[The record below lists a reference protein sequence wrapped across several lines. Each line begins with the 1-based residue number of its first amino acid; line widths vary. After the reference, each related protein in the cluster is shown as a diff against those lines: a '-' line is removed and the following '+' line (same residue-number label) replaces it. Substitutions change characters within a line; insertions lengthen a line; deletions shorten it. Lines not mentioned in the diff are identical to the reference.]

1 MGLFNKFR
9 RKKEETINTDGHMII
24 SKYRFNQHQYI
35 RITIEDM
42 GASGIEGLDKDQLTE
57 KLLYF
62 YDNMLPVEER
72 IRILM
77 NTFDIDRETA
87 KKVEYVSF
95 AKTSLIADYL
105 YHKERGATKFSIV
118 NANKTLKSNLSI
130 KDYVKNV
137 GFMISNDGIPVF
149 NIKTNGFRRWT
160 PNNTSPKSMAL
171 EKPKKEPENLTE
183 LDILINRET
192 ELHHKLDNEEG
203 YYGSDISR
211 EEFRKFNND
220 VATYL
225 ENNPKDFITR
235 GARYSK
241 VLLEYINR
249 ASKDELKIFELL
261 GKGLYYETDLEDYDK
276 AIEIYN
282 EVDVLNKETFKSE
295 IMELVRD
302 YGDRDYLYS
311 AKAKD
316 RINICNNKKKRIRIK
331 ELEAKANELSET
343 NPKEAINIYNQLNEL
358 NPDVQKYNKAIFKIR
373 EFEAE
378 EIAKTNTAE
387 AIKIYEELNMLNPDI
402 KKYDRAIIKISEAE
416 AKELELTDPSE
427 AIKKYEELNI
437 LNPGLK
443 KYNKRIEICKKKLN

>member
-160 PNNTSPKSMAL
+160 PNNTSPKSIAL

-183 LDILINRET
+183 LDI
-192 ELHHKLDNEEG
+192 
-203 YYGSDISR
+203 
-211 EEFRKFNND
+211 
-220 VATYL
+220 
-225 ENNPKDFITR
+225 
-235 GARYSK
+235 
-241 VLLEYINR
+241 
-249 ASKDELKIFELL
+249 
-261 GKGLYYETDLEDYDK
+261 
-276 AIEIYN
+276 
-282 EVDVLNKETFKSE
+282 NK
-295 IMELVRD
+295 
-302 YGDRDYLYS
+302 
-311 AKAKD
+311 
-316 RINICNNKKKRIRIK
+316 
-331 ELEAKANELSET
+331 
-343 NPKEAINIYNQLNEL
+343 
-358 NPDVQKYNKAIFKIR
+358 
-373 EFEAE
+373 
-378 EIAKTNTAE
+378 
-387 AIKIYEELNMLNPDI
+387 
-402 KKYDRAIIKISEAE
+402 
-416 AKELELTDPSE
+416 
-427 AIKKYEELNI
+427 
-437 LNPGLK
+437 
-443 KYNKRIEICKKKLN
+443 

>member
-1 MGLFNKFR
+1 M
-9 RKKEETINTDGHMII
+9 
-24 SKYRFNQHQYI
+24 
-35 RITIEDM
+35 
-42 GASGIEGLDKDQLTE
+42 
-57 KLLYF
+57 
-62 YDNMLPVEER
+62 
-72 IRILM
+72 
-77 NTFDIDRETA
+77 
-87 KKVEYVSF
+87 
-95 AKTSLIADYL
+95 
-105 YHKERGATKFSIV
+105 
-118 NANKTLKSNLSI
+118 
-130 KDYVKNV
+130 
-137 GFMISNDGIPVF
+137 
-149 NIKTNGFRRWT
+149 
-160 PNNTSPKSMAL
+160 
-171 EKPKKEPENLTE
+171 
-183 LDILINRET
+183 
-192 ELHHKLDNEEG
+192 
-203 YYGSDISR
+203 
-211 EEFRKFNND
+211 
-220 VATYL
+220 
-225 ENNPKDFITR
+225 
-235 GARYSK
+235 
-241 VLLEYINR
+241 NR